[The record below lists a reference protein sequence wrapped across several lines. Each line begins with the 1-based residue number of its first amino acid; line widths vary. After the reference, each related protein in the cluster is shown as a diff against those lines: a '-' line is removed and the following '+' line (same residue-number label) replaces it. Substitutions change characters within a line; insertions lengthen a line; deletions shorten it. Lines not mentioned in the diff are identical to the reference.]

1 VSEPS
6 LRDQF
11 TAHTGEVVVLDTNTS
26 MVFLGA
32 LGEVDEFF
40 VTLED
45 ADVHD
50 MKEGSTSKDAYI
62 HEARRTGIK
71 KNRHRVF
78 VRVPAIISFSRLD
91 DVVLY

>member
-1 VSEPS
+1 MSEPS

-11 TAHTGEVVVLDTNTS
+11 APYLGKAVVLDTNTS
-26 MVFLGA
+26 MVFLGT
-32 LGEVDEFF
+32 LSEVEELF

-45 ADVHD
+45 ADAHD
-50 MKEGSTSKDAYI
+50 LKEGSTSKDAYI
-62 HEARRTGIK
+62 HEARRNGIK

-78 VRVPAIISFSRLD
+78 VRAATIISFSPLD